1 MAQTTRQTA
10 IFGVE
15 DWKQIYQ
22 TYREA
27 DFQSYDF
34 ETLRKSFVDY
44 LRLFYPETFNDYI
57 ESSEFIALLDVIAFM
72 GQAMAFRTDLNTR
85 ENYLDTAER
94 RDSVVR
100 LANLVSYTA
109 KRNTAAQGFLKVF
122 NISTTENVVD
132 YNGVNLSNVTVDWND
147 PTNPDWQ
154 EQFTAI
160 INAAMV
166 DSQKVGQPG
175 NRQNILGVR
184 TDEYALNLVPGF
196 LPIIPYSAVVD
207 GITMPFEAMS
217 SSTVGQ
223 DQIYELPPRVGGAF
237 NMLFRDDQLG
247 FASAD
252 TGYFF
257 LFKQGTLQNQ
267 DFNLAERI
275 ANRTVD
281 INIEGINNDDRWLF
295 QLDDVGTVAR
305 EWQFVQNIYAAAG
318 EQDQQLRPVYSVTS
332 RANDQI
338 TMVFGDGV
346 FSEIP
351 VGTFRAYVRAS
362 NGLQYI
368 INPEEMQNV
377 ILPISYISRNGNLE
391 TITFTCGITR
401 PVSNSQT
408 RESLDAI
415 KQRAPARYYTQNRMV
430 NGEDYNLFP
439 FTEFNSIIKSKAV
452 NRASIGTSRYLD
464 LVDNTGK
471 YSSTNTFGSDGGL
484 WQDDITPTIL
494 FAWTNRNEITD
505 LITNQVGPTL
515 AQETVQQ
522 FYYANFPRISINDLD
537 FVCQETIAGVVGGTI
552 VTDSAAFAQYA
563 QTGDQVIFTGVVAGG
578 IIADLT
584 YYIRTINTTVT
595 QGPQGPAYTTNFSI
609 SMAPNGEPMSLTTA
623 TATMPATLLIATNN
637 TTWNQSTTLA
647 NETTGYFRNNQ
658 NAPISVGPDVTTVF
672 RYMQVGALIRFIPP
686 VGQFFDVNNR
696 LQVGTPTRP
705 GEKLYAWASPQ
716 RIVGDGSNGGAGNL
730 DTGLG
735 PVTLNN
741 FIPTGAIVDVVI
753 PVFIT
758 DLPTSIQTAMAQ
770 QIELSRNFG
779 IGYASTD
786 ISTPQGQTIP
796 AGSWYLITSTNL
808 DQDGAWSQSF
818 AGDTSGLNKDS
829 SWLAEF
835 TVQNQN
841 YTISFRGLAY
851 YFGSV
856 IQTRFFFYDG
866 GQIYD
871 SRTGTVI
878 RDFVNV
884 LAVNTRPDSTANLPG
899 DIIMTI
905 TGQPVESD
913 GYVDDFQV
921 LVSYRDND
929 NDGVPDDPDFFQEI
943 VNPSVN
949 PTEKLVFFQRI
960 VDFDNL
966 QRYVLVEPG
975 RVIADYATLDAL
987 ELVKSEWTPG
997 QVFYTTQE
1005 QDFYQLVLTVTG
1017 GRELVAQSDWLAKTG
1032 RQALY
1037 FQYRHNSPLTSRIDP
1052 GTTNIIDL
1060 YVVTQEYYTS
1070 YQNWLRDTTGTVL
1083 EPTPPTINEL
1093 STEYQGLQEYKMISD
1108 NVVVNSVAFK
1118 PLFGAKAQ
1126 PALRATIK
1134 VIRAQN
1140 SVASVTEIK
1149 SAVLAEMNTYFSIDK
1164 WNFGDTFYFSE
1175 LAAYLHRTLGTI
1187 ISSVVLVPLDP
1198 AKSFGD
1204 LYEIRSQPNE
1214 IFANAATVD
1223 NIDVIDALT
1232 STNLRTAPGS
1242 GVI

>member
-1 MAQTTRQTA
+1 MAETTRQTA

-44 LRLFYPETFNDYI
+44 LRLYYPETFNDYI

-72 GQAMAFRTDLNTR
+72 GQSLAFRTDLNTR
-85 ENYLDTAER
+85 ENYIDTAER

-109 KRNTAAQGFLKVF
+109 KRNTSAEGFLKVF
-122 NISTTENVVD
+122 NVSTTENVVD

-166 DSQKVGQPG
+166 NSQKVGRPG
-175 NRQNILGVR
+175 NRQTILGVR
-184 TDEYALNLVPGF
+184 TDEYAINLVPGF
-196 LPIIPYSAVVD
+196 LPVIPYSSVVD
-207 GITMPFEAMS
+207 GINMPFEAMS
-217 SSTVGQ
+217 SSTVGENYV
-223 DQIYELPPRVGGAF
+223 YETAPRAGSAF
-237 NMLFRDDQLG
+237 NMLYRDDQLG

-281 INIEGINNDDRWLF
+281 INIEGINNQDRWLF
-295 QLDDVGTVAR
+295 QLDDVGTVNR
-305 EWQFVQNIYAAAG
+305 EWQFVENIYAAAA
-318 EQDQQLRPVYSVTS
+318 EQNQQLRPIYSVTS
-332 RANDQI
+332 RSNDQI
-338 TMVFGDGV
+338 TLVFGDGV

-377 ILPISYISRNGNLE
+377 VLPISYISRNGNLE

-401 PVSNSQT
+401 PVSNSQS

-439 FTEFNSIIKSKAV
+439 FTAYNSIIKSKAL

-471 YSSTNTFGSDGGL
+471 YSSTNIFGSDGGL
-484 WQDDITPTIL
+484 WRNDITPTIL
-494 FAWTNRNEITD
+494 FSWTNRNEISD
-505 LITNQVGPTL
+505 LLSNQVVPGL
-515 AQETVQQ
+515 AQAVVNQ
-522 FYYANFPRISINDLD
+522 FYYANFPRKLVNLLD
-537 FVCQETIAGVVGGTI
+537 FSCSATYSGVTSGTVETTS
-552 VTDSAAFAQYA
+552 TDFARYA
-563 QTGDQVIFTGVVAGG
+563 QVGDTVVFTGTVAGG
-578 IIADLT
+578 LIADLT
-584 YYIRTINTTVT
+584 YFIRSISTVT
-595 QGPQGPAYTTNFSI
+595 TQTPSGPTYTTNFSV
-609 SMAPNGEPMSLTTA
+609 STAVNGDPIVLTSTV
-623 TATMPATLLIATNN
+623 ATMPATLTLSTAN
-637 TTWNQSTTLA
+637 TTWQQSTTLA
-647 NETTGYFRNNQ
+647 NETTGYFENSAG
-658 NAPISVGPDVTTVF
+658 APISVGSTVTTVF
-672 RYMQVGALIRFIPP
+672 EFVAVGSLIRFIPP
-686 VGQFFDVNNR
+686 TGYFFDRNNR

-705 GEKLYAWASPQ
+705 DERLEIWAAPQ
-716 RIVGDGSNGGAGNL
+716 RVVGDGSNDGQGNL
-730 DTGLG
+730 DDGSG

-741 FIPTGAIVDVVI
+741 FVPTGAIVDTII
-753 PVFIT
+753 PLFIT
-758 DLPTSIQTAMAQ
+758 DIPLSVQSLMAE
-770 QIELSRNFG
+770 QIELFRNFG
-779 IGYASTD
+779 IGYDNDGSITG
-786 ISTPQGQTIP
+786 TPY
-796 AGSWYLITSTNL
+796 SWYIITSTNL
-808 DQDGAWSQSF
+808 AQDAPWSQAF
-818 AGDTSGLNKDS
+818 AGNTSGTNKDA
-829 SWLAEF
+829 SWMVQF
-835 TVQNQN
+835 IVQNQN
-841 YTISFRGLAY
+841 YTVSFRGLAY

-856 IQTRFFFYDG
+856 LQTRFFYYDG

-878 RDFVNV
+878 RDYINV
-884 LAVNTRPDSTANLPG
+884 LAVNTQPDSTENLRS
-899 DIIMTI
+899 DIFMTI

-921 LVSYRDND
+921 LVGFRDSD
-929 NDGVPDDPDFFQEI
+929 NDGVPDNPDFFDEI
-943 VNPSVN
+943 VAPDAN
-949 PTEKLVFFQRI
+949 PTDKLVFFQRI

-966 QRYVLVEPG
+966 QRYVLVEPD
-975 RVIADYATLDAL
+975 VVNTDYATLDDV
-987 ELVKSEWTPG
+987 ELVKSEWSPG
-997 QVFYTTQE
+997 QVFYVYDE
-1005 QDFYQLVLTVTG
+1005 GLFYRLQLTVTG
-1017 GRELVAQSDWLAKTG
+1017 TRELVPQTDYISRTG

-1083 EPTPPTINEL
+1083 EPNQPTINDL
-1093 STEYQGLQEYKMISD
+1093 STAYQGLQDYKMISD
-1108 NVVVNSVAFK
+1108 NIVVNSVTFK
-1118 PLFGAKAQ
+1118 PLFGAKAE
-1126 PALRATIK
+1126 PTLRATIK

-1149 SAVLAEMNTYFSIDK
+1149 SSVLAEMNSYFSIDK

-1223 NIDVIDALT
+1223 NIDVIEALT